1 MPFGSAEDSKTISY
15 SNTGSWTNSRC
26 WMYASL
32 MGKREV
38 TLVAPEIY
46 HLTTHAV
53 EDRPLAVDDADWK
66 HLQTLL
72 RYHLNPQPNLPS
84 YSHLRRL
91 GPKQRKALE
100 QVTTAPGE
108 GLVDLLCYCFLP
120 THLHLLLRQNIEDG
134 VSRYLQRL
142 LNSYARYFNTRHDRS
157 GTLFDGRFHA
167 THVSTDE
174 QFLHVTRYIHLNPYA
189 AGLTDNPLSYPWS
202 SLAEYLGLTDL
213 GICHRQLLESMI
225 SQSEYRSF
233 ILRHAPHARELER
246 TKHQLKHSNTGSWIR

>member
-1 MPFGSAEDSKTISY
+1 
-15 SNTGSWTNSRC
+15 
-26 WMYASL
+26 MYTFP

-38 TLVAPEIY
+38 TLATPEIY

-53 EDRPLAVDDADWK
+53 EDRQLAGDDKDWQ
-66 HLQTLL
+66 HLRTLL
-72 RYHLNPQPNLPS
+72 RYCLNPQPNLPS
-84 YSHLRRL
+84 YSRLRRL
-91 GPKQRKALE
+91 GPKQRKIFENVTIAL
-100 QVTTAPGE
+100 GG

-120 THLHLLLRQNIEDG
+120 THLHLLLRQNVEDG

-167 THVSTDE
+167 THVGTDE
-174 QFLHVTRYIHLNPYA
+174 QFLHVTRYIHLNPFA

-202 SLAEYLGLTDL
+202 SLAEYLGTTEP
-213 GICHRQLLESMI
+213 GICHRQLLDSMI

-233 ILRHAPHARELER
+233 VLRHAPRARELER
-246 TKHQLKHSNTGSWIR
+246 TKHQLKHSNTGSWS